1 MSSINRGDHE
11 PDRDQGDIQ
20 CFIGI
25 DVSKATLDCVALGDG
40 SYSKPLQFA
49 NDEAGH
55 VALLRWLHTQP
66 QPSLCVMEATGGYEA
81 RAATTLLAAGQRVTI
96 VNPRQVRD
104 FAKATGVLAK
114 TDAVDARV
122 LARFAQA
129 LRPAVRPM
137 PPPASQMLEAMLT
150 RRRQIVEMIG
160 AETHRLG
167 TATQPRVRKQIE
179 AHLKWLEKQRSQI
192 DEDTG
197 ELIEQSEAMQHK
209 LTLLASVPG
218 VGRLTA
224 ATLIA
229 QLPELGRINEREIS
243 ALVSVCP
250 FSRDSGT
257 IRGRRTIWGGRA
269 RVRASLYMAA
279 LVASRHNSVIK
290 AFYQRLLA
298 AGKAKKVA
306 LVACMH
312 KLLLILNAMVKK
324 DQMWQQH
331 DTPNTP
337 TST

>member
-1 MSSINRGDHE
+1 VHYACARKQRASGVQAFLSCPSRVCKTTSTPHSIAGFRA
-11 PDRDQGDIQ
+11 I
-20 CFIGI
+20 
-25 DVSKATLDCVALGDG
+25 AL
-40 SYSKPLQFA
+40 
-49 NDEAGH
+49 
-55 VALLRWLHTQP
+55 
-66 QPSLCVMEATGGYEA
+66 
-81 RAATTLLAAGQRVTI
+81 
-96 VNPRQVRD
+96 NP
-104 FAKATGVLAK
+104 AYALAK

-160 AETHRLG
+160 AETHRLA

-192 DEDTG
+192 DDDTNTM
-197 ELIEQSEAMQHK
+197 IAQSQAMQHK
-209 LTLLASVPG
+209 LALLASVPG
-218 VGRLTA
+218 VGKLTA

-229 QLPELGRINEREIS
+229 QLPKLGRINEREIS
-243 ALVSVCP
+243 ALVGVCP

-257 IRGRRTIWGGRA
+257 MRGRRTIWGGRA

-279 LVASRHNSVIK
+279 LVASQHNSVIK

-306 LVACMH
+306 LLACMH

-324 DQMWQQH
+324 DQMWQQNNMP
-331 DTPNTP
+331 TAS